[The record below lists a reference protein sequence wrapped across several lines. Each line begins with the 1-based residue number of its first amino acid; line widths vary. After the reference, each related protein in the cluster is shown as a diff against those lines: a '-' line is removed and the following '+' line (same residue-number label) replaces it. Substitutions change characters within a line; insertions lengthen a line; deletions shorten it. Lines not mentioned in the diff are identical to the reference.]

1 MFFGRCTLLDSFK
14 GPCADL
20 YPALLDARF
29 RRMPASYFERYS
41 AAEIA
46 RHLRLLAGVSVAEP
60 VAVEVRPLGGQ
71 VFEIVVA
78 CANYSGTLAC
88 ITTALAADHFD
99 LEDVQLASYV
109 EEVEN
114 PEPSYSIISL
124 RVLGP
129 IHGRTASELAETL
142 RQRL

>member
-1 MFFGRCTLLDSFK
+1 MVNLLDSIK
-14 GPCADL
+14 GHCADL
-20 YPALLDARF
+20 DPALLDTHF

-78 CANYSGTLAC
+78 CANHSGTLAC

-99 LEDVQLASYV
+99 LEDVQIACYV
-109 EEVEN
+109 EEQTEN
-114 PEPSYSIISL
+114 PELSYTIVSL
-124 RVLGP
+124 RVIGP
-129 IHGRTASELAETL
+129 LHGRTANEI
-142 RQRL
+142 